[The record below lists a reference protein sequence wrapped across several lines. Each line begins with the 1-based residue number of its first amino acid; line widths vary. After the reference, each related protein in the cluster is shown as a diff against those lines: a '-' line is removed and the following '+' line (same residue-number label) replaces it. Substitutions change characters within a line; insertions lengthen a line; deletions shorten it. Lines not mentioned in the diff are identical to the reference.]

1 MVPDA
6 LRRRGLR
13 GALRGPGAPRA
24 PGAADGCA
32 GGGHGDARAQRRR
45 LEPRRP
51 RGLHERLCTRLPH
64 ELRIGRPRA
73 VRLAEAL
80 RPLPGDLLRAR
91 EDARFADV
99 RGSARPATGARPR
112 LLHRAL
118 QADARRLDHGELAVH
133 TSAGKAWGPLV
144 HPARPYVERSEAV
157 TRILRLCS
165 LLGCALLP
173 AACQP
178 GGDPTIALEGATLID
193 GSGGA
198 PMHDALI
205 IVKNGHIETVARV
218 SEARVPRG
226 AQEISL
232 VGKTIIPGLIDAHAH
247 VERWAVQRYVVWG
260 VTTVRD
266 LGATST
272 DSAIA
277 LRNDLNLGAVLGP
290 RMFTSGAMIDGAPPT
305 YAAATAVR
313 TRDEA
318 RRAVDQRAVVGADCV
333 KIYTKLTPD
342 LLAPLLDEAA
352 TLRLPVAASVRDVQG
367 LLRRAGWR
375 APELKAFRRSRARQ
389 DQFVREFKR
398 AGGLIAAGSDA
409 ANQLLVPGLSLHE
422 ELSLLVGA
430 GLTPLEALT
439 AATRKGAELMH
450 ADSLGRIAPG
460 KVADLVVLDADPAAD
475 IGATRHIA
483 WVMIRGRMI
492 PPDSLRKTWA
502 H

>member
-13 GALRGPGAPRA
+13 GALRGPGAPRG

-64 ELRIGRPRA
+64 ELRVGRPRA

-118 QADARRLDHGELAVH
+118 QADARRLDHGERAVH

-218 SEARVPRG
+218 SEARVRSEEHTSEL
-226 AQEISL
+226 QSQSNL
-232 VGKTIIPGLIDAHAH
+232 VC
-247 VERWAVQRYVVWG
+247 R
-260 VTTVRD
+260 
-266 LGATST
+266 
-272 DSAIA
+272 
-277 LRNDLNLGAVLGP
+277 
-290 RMFTSGAMIDGAPPT
+290 
-305 YAAATAVR
+305 
-313 TRDEA
+313 
-318 RRAVDQRAVVGADCV
+318 
-333 KIYTKLTPD
+333 
-342 LLAPLLDEAA
+342 LL
-352 TLRLPVAASVRDVQG
+352 
-367 LLRRAGWR
+367 
-375 APELKAFRRSRARQ
+375 
-389 DQFVREFKR
+389 
-398 AGGLIAAGSDA
+398 
-409 ANQLLVPGLSLHE
+409 
-422 ELSLLVGA
+422 
-430 GLTPLEALT
+430 LE
-439 AATRKGAELMH
+439 K
-450 ADSLGRIAPG
+450 
-460 KVADLVVLDADPAAD
+460 K
-475 IGATRHIA
+475 
-483 WVMIRGRMI
+483 
-492 PPDSLRKTWA
+492 
-502 H
+502 

>member
-64 ELRIGRPRA
+64 ELRVGRPRA

-118 QADARRLDHGELAVH
+118 QADARRLDHGERAVH
-133 TSAGKAWGPLV
+133 TGAGKAWGPLV

-178 GGDPTIALEGATLID
+178 GGDP
-193 GSGGA
+193 
-198 PMHDALI
+198 
-205 IVKNGHIETVARV
+205 
-218 SEARVPRG
+218 
-226 AQEISL
+226 
-232 VGKTIIPGLIDAHAH
+232 
-247 VERWAVQRYVVWG
+247 
-260 VTTVRD
+260 
-266 LGATST
+266 
-272 DSAIA
+272 AIA
-277 LRNDLNLGAVLGP
+277 LRTDPNLGAVLGP

-352 TLRLPVAASVRDVQG
+352 TLRLPVAAHLGKIDALAAARAGVASLEHMAGVVQAATPSPGAYFRAHDQFLRGWTLEEGGWSTLDSAAVARVARTLAATHVAIVPTLVLHEMMSRLDNPTLLSRPGMEDVPAAAASVRDVQG

-375 APELKAFRRSRARQ
+375 
-389 DQFVREFKR
+389 
-398 AGGLIAAGSDA
+398 
-409 ANQLLVPGLSLHE
+409 
-422 ELSLLVGA
+422 
-430 GLTPLEALT
+430 
-439 AATRKGAELMH
+439 
-450 ADSLGRIAPG
+450 
-460 KVADLVVLDADPAAD
+460 
-475 IGATRHIA
+475 
-483 WVMIRGRMI
+483 
-492 PPDSLRKTWA
+492 
-502 H
+502 